1 MKELIA
7 FLLLWRGAETNYN
20 VNLETPRVVQLTQQ
34 ELNTMYYTEDTHPSG
49 HLHAFYDPKTDTIYL
64 NKYFNIHDPFQK
76 GVLLHELIHYVQDSN
91 DVIGPGKPFECM
103 RALEEEAYPLQQ
115 KYLLEVHG
123 IAWDYDELWVKLLS
137 SCDELY

>member
-7 FLLLWRGAETNYN
+7 FLLLWIGAETNYN

-34 ELNTMYYTEDTHPSG
+34 ELNTMYYTEDAHPSG
-49 HLHAFYDPKTDTIYL
+49 PLHAFYDPKTDTIYL

-103 RALEEEAYPLQQ
+103 RAL
-115 KYLLEVHG
+115 
-123 IAWDYDELWVKLLS
+123 
-137 SCDELY
+137 

>member
-7 FLLLWRGAETNYN
+7 FLLLWIGAETNYN

-64 NKYFNIHDPFQK
+64 NKYFNITSSLAWEYDVK
-76 GVLLHELIHYVQDSN
+76 NVLFLLNDLIKKFFIEFGMNFFIIFSFV
-91 DVIGPGKPFECM
+91 F
-103 RALEEEAYPLQQ
+103 
-115 KYLLEVHG
+115 
-123 IAWDYDELWVKLLS
+123 
-137 SCDELY
+137 

>member
-7 FLLLWRGAETNYN
+7 FLLLWIGAETNYN

-103 RALEEEAYPLQQ
+103 RAFEEEAYPLQQ
-115 KYLLEVHG
+115 KYLLEVNG

>member
-7 FLLLWRGAETNYN
+7 FLLLWIGAETNYN

-91 DVIGPGKPFECM
+91 DVIGPGKPFEHESIG
-103 RALEEEAYPLQQ
+103 RRSISIAT
-115 KYLLEVHG
+115 EV
-123 IAWDYDELWVKLLS
+123 S
-137 SCDELY
+137 T